1 MRRDADVGQRWSA
14 AQRRA
19 AASLQD
25 QNLQTGKLVFSVA
38 ALVQEPPV
46 EDSEGQSG
54 RLNLLY
60 LILLTPF
67 TFNIVFLVLQLILD
81 NT

>member
-1 MRRDADVGQRWSA
+1 MEHSSEESSS
-14 AQRRA
+14 

-25 QNLQTGKLVFSVA
+25 QNLQTVVKLVFSVA
-38 ALVQEPPV
+38 ALVEEPSA

-54 RLNLLY
+54 RLDLLY
-60 LILLTPF
+60 LIITTRF
-67 TFNIVFLVLQLILD
+67 TLNIVFLVVQLILD